1 MDYSEQLAHPKWQR
15 KRLEILERD
24 NFTCTLCGDTETTL
38 HIHHEKYGKFA
49 WSVNNKYLKT
59 RCSHC
64 HLLEEYYKKHYTL
77 STNTFIKISK
87 RDSVDNYIVLY
98 VYRKNNHNINLLD
111 IFCINKSKPPTE
123 LSITTIFCEKDIYN
137 FIDFINSLNLPNG

>member
-38 HIHHEKYGKFA
+38 HIHHDKYGKFA

-64 HLLEEYYKKHYTL
+64 HLLEEYYKKIHPGYIEKI
-77 STNTFIKISK
+77 IKVSK
-87 RDSVDNYIVLY
+87 RESFGTRLILY
-98 VYRKNNHNINLLD
+98 VYRTSINGHNLLD
-111 IFCINKSKPPTE
+111 IFSVYKNKPE
-123 LSITTIFCEKDIYN
+123 ITLETIFCEQDMDS
-137 FIDFINSLNLPNG
+137 FIDFIHSLNLPNG

>member
-64 HLLEEYYKKHYTL
+64 HSLEEYYKKIHPGYTEKI
-77 STNTFIKISK
+77 IKVSK
-87 RDSVDNYIVLY
+87 RDSFNNRLILY
-98 VYRKNNHNINLLD
+98 VYRTSINGHNLLD
-111 IFCINKSKPPTE
+111 IFSVYKNKPE
-123 LSITTIFCEKDIYN
+123 ITLDTIFCEQDMDS
-137 FIDFINSLNLPNG
+137 FIDFIHSLYLPNG